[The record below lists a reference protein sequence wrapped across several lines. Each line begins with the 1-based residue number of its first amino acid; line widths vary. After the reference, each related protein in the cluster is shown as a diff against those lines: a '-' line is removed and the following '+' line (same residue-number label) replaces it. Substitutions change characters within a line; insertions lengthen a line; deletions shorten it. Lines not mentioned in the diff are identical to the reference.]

1 MMMHDY
7 EFENSG
13 GTPVV
18 LTSTGDKFIFTPN
31 VPIDIVEWGVVLTTA
46 LDATART
53 IVLDKR
59 ITAGSDTGR
68 VAAVGTTT
76 ITGSAAVVAGKQL
89 YARPVEPVE
98 VNPGEQAIIE
108 VTDAAVAGAG
118 VFYVKFQRRPAPVA
132 NSRMANATT
141 VN

>member
-1 MMMHDY
+1 MIHDY

-13 GTPVV
+13 GTAVS
-18 LTSTGDKFIFTPN
+18 LTSTGDKFVFTPN

-46 LDATART
+46 LDATLRT
-53 IVLDKR
+53 IALDKR
-59 ITAGSDTGR
+59 VTAGSDSGR
-68 VAAVGTTT
+68 VNAVGTTT
-76 ITGSAAVVAGKQL
+76 ISGSAAVVAGKQL
-89 YARPVEPVE
+89 YARPTSPVQI
-98 VNPGEQAIIE
+98 NPGEQAVIE

-118 VFYVKFQRRPAPVA
+118 VFYVKFQRRAAPSQ